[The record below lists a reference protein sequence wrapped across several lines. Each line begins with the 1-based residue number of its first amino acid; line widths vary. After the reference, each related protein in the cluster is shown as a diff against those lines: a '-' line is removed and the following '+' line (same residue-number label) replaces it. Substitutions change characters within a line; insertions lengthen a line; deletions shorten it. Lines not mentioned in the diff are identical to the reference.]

1 MCVSVYEVLPV
12 IDSSYLVTASICAE
26 PENTPV
32 PDSIADPDTKW
43 PPFATTA
50 LPVVEESNVIVTTL
64 VLVVTVEAG
73 KISSSLLLNT
83 DTKTFLVPKL

>member
-1 MCVSVYEVLPV
+1 M

-32 PDSIADPDTKW
+32 PDSTADPETKC

-50 LPVVEESNVIVTTL
+50 LPVVAVSNVSVTTL
-64 VLVVTVEAG
+64 VLVVTVDAG
-73 KISSSLLLNT
+73 IISSSLLL
-83 DTKTFLVPKL
+83 